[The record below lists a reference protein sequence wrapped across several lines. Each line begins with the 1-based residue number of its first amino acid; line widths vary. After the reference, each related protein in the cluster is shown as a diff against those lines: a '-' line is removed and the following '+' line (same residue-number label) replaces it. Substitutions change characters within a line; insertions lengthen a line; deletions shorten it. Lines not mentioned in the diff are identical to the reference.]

1 MRRIATVSAK
11 QITQKLAESRLFE
24 HVVAK
29 RIVRVPQPRYL
40 LAIKGTHA
48 VCNQTAWRGK
58 PGSLSFWLLFIGDA
72 RKSNQPPVCHRHL

>member
-1 MRRIATVSAK
+1 MRRITTVSAK

-40 LAIKGTHA
+40 LAINA
-48 VCNQTAWRGK
+48 
-58 PGSLSFWLLFIGDA
+58 A
-72 RKSNQPPVCHRHL
+72 RAFPRNYGAKAPVSE